1 MFQELKPSEYE
12 KVRSLFQGFDYSL
25 SIQAAFEGNNPGRI
39 FVDNLEAP
47 RTAVALTVEGTL
59 LTGDHSDPATITDL
73 NQLFEDQ
80 IFTGQVFVEE
90 DWSMTLAVHPEEWE
104 AKLSEII
111 PTHQAFLLTHYY
123 YLCRKVRFN
132 WRRHMPRGYTLHRI
146 DQDLLSDPALAIPED
161 LSERIQRAWGTA
173 DNFVTNGAGFCVLH
187 ENAVVSRCTADCV
200 AGERIDVGFLTAP
213 VHQRRGLA
221 TAVIAATAEY
231 CLSQGFTAVGVHCE
245 AGNLASWKA
254 VGKVGFEKA
263 REYVYYYYI
272 FDQVDHLAQL
282 GWSHFKSGEYQRTV
296 EYFEQAFAAREDHP
310 DYSYYCAAE
319 AYGALENREMA
330 LKYLNLAADRGWG
343 ALDYTSRTEWF
354 RFLHGTPEWEAVLAR
369 MGKNVQ

>member
-12 KVRSLFQGFDYSL
+12 KARSLFQGFDYSL
-25 SIQAAFEGNNPGRI
+25 SIQAAIERNNPGRI

-47 RTAVALTVEGTL
+47 RTALALTVEGTL
-59 LTGDHSDPATITDL
+59 LAGDHSDPTTITDL

-111 PTHQAFLLTHYY
+111 PTHQAFLLPHHY

-132 WRRHMPRGYTLHRI
+132 WRRHLPRGYTVHRI
-146 DQDLLSDPALAIPED
+146 DQDLLSDPALTIPED
-161 LSERIQRAWGTA
+161 LSQRIQRAWGTA
-173 DNFVTNGAGFCVLH
+173 DDFVTNGAGFCVLH
-187 ENAVVSRCTADCV
+187 EDAIVSRCTADCV
-200 AGERIDVGFLTAP
+200 AGDRIDVGFMTAP
-213 VHQRRGLA
+213 VHRRRGLA
-221 TAVIAATAEY
+221 TAVTAATAEH

-245 AGNLASWKA
+245 ADNLAAWKT
-254 VGKVGFEKA
+254 VGKIGFERAK
-263 REYVYYYYI
+263 EYVYYYYI

-282 GWSHFKSGEYQRTV
+282 GWSHFNSGEYQRTV
-296 EYFEQAFAAREDHP
+296 EYFEQVFAAREDHP
-310 DYSYYCAAE
+310 DYFYYCAAE

-354 RFLHGTPEWEAVLAR
+354 RFLHGKPEWEAVLAK